1 MFEPTS
7 RYYHLEIKKL
17 TMPDGREVAYVG
29 RRFIPD
35 MDTAVILAE
44 HTVTEGE
51 RLDNITARTLG
62 DPEQFWRIADANR
75 ALNPFDLTAEIGR
88 KLSIAMPQAGQ

>member
-1 MFEPTS
+1 MFEPAS
-7 RYYHLEIKKL
+7 RYYNLEKKQF
-17 TMPDGREVAYVG
+17 TAPDGREVAYVS

-35 MDTAVILAE
+35 MDMAVILAE
-44 HTVTEGE
+44 HAVTEGE

-75 ALNPFDLTAEIGR
+75 ALNPFDLTVEIGR
-88 KLSIAMPQAGQ
+88 KLLIAMPQAGQ

>member
-7 RYYHLEIKKL
+7 RYYGLETIIY
-17 TMPDGREVAYVG
+17 TAPDGREIAYVS

-35 MDTAVILAE
+35 MDSAVILAK
-44 HTVTEGE
+44 HTVTDGE

-62 DPEQFWRIADANR
+62 DPQQFWRIADANR
-75 ALNPFDLTAEIGR
+75 ALNPFDLTVEIGR
-88 KLSIAMPQAGQ
+88 KLLIAVPQAGQ

>member
-1 MFEPTS
+1 MFDPAS
-7 RYYHLEIKKL
+7 RYYNLETKKF
-17 TMPDGREVAYVG
+17 TTPNGQEVAYVS

-35 MDTAVILAE
+35 MDSAVILAE
-44 HTVTEGE
+44 YIVTEGE
-51 RLDNITARTLG
+51 RLDNITARSLG

-88 KLSIAMPQAGQ
+88 RLLIAMPQAGQ